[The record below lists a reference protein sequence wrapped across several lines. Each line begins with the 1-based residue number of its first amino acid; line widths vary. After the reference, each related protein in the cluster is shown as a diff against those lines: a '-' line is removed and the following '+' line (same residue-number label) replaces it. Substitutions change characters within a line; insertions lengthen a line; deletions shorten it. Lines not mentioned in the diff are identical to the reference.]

1 MNEKPFYIQTG
12 RIEQFSDGVF
22 AIIITLMVLQLKVPH
37 FQDGASLEK
46 NWQQLLK
53 STSNFISFFLS
64 FVFIA
69 VYWVN
74 HHQLFQSIK
83 VISRKLLWHNIHLL
97 FWLTVIPFPS
107 AMVGEYP
114 QSPLAV
120 MCLAFVF
127 FMASLASYLMQRHA
141 LINADLMHETLSTK
155 SKEGPIKKN
164 LVSIFLYI
172 IIIVAAPFYLYLA
185 YSLFAIA
192 VGMFIVPPE
201 LNIKSKI
208 STINKN
214 KKHET

>member
-1 MNEKPFYIQTG
+1 MNEKPFYIPTG

-46 NWQQLLK
+46 SWQQLSK
-53 STSNFISFFLS
+53 STSNFVSFFLS

-74 HHQLFQSIK
+74 HHQLYQSIK

-97 FWLTVIPFPS
+97 FWLTVIPFPT
-107 AMVGEYP
+107 AIVGENP
-114 QSPLAV
+114 QSSLAV

-127 FMASLASYLMQRHA
+127 MMASLASYLMQRHA
-141 LINADLMHETLSTK
+141 HFNADLMHEVLSDK
-155 SKEGPIKKN
+155 SKERPIKKS

-172 IIIVAAPFYLYLA
+172 IIIVMAPFYLYIA
-185 YSLFAIA
+185 YGLFALA
-192 VGMFIVPPE
+192 VGMFIIPPQ
-201 LNIKSKI
+201 LNLKSKL

-214 KKHET
+214 KK